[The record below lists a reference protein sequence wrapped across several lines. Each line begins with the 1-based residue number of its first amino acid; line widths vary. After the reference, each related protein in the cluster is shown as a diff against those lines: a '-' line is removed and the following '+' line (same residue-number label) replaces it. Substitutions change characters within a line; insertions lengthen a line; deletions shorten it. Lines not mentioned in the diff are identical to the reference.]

1 MIASVA
7 VTPATSLVV
16 AITSVGV
23 TIASTFELSPLAV
36 FLAWQKRL
44 HSHKAKG
51 HRSGEGVVRLS
62 LFMGH
67 QHQHR

>member
-16 AITSVGV
+16 AITSVAV

-44 HSHKAKG
+44 HT
-51 HRSGEGVVRLS
+51 SGMAMIAFENASVPLRV
-62 LFMGH
+62 
-67 QHQHR
+67 